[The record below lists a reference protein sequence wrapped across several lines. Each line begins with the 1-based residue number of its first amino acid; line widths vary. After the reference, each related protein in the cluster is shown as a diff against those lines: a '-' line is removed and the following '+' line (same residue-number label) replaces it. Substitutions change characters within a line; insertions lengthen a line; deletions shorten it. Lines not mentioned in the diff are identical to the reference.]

1 MAFPGTYNISYY
13 KGDTFEFRIY
23 PKNSA
28 GEQFVLNDYTQ
39 IRFTISNVLG
49 DTPPAGVT
57 KTTINGFAEK
67 RDNQYV
73 LCAITPE
80 NGAQMIAGTTY
91 YYDVEI
97 GKIASPYDY
106 VYTLLQG
113 TVAVAE
119 QTTPP
124 ATVPGQP
131 TNLTVSGLTLSSG
144 TLSWTAPTGTA
155 PISAYNIYY
164 VIGGVPVLKLGT
176 VASTQTTFVATFVP
190 PLTPDTPYTVGVR
203 AENIS
208 GEGAM
213 ATYSGTTPSS

>member
-23 PKNSA
+23 PKDSA
-28 GEQFVLNDYTQ
+28 GEQFLLNDYTQ
-39 IRFTISNVLG
+39 IRFTMSNVLG
-49 DTPPAGVT
+49 SIAPAGVN
-57 KTTINGFAEK
+57 KVTINGFAEK

-73 LCAITPE
+73 LCAITPD
-80 NGAQMIAGTTY
+80 NGALMEAGTKY

-97 GKIASPYDY
+97 GKISSPYDY

-113 TVAVAE
+113 TVSVAE

-124 ATVPGQP
+124 ATVPGAP
-131 TNLTVSGLTLSSG
+131 TSLTVSNLTLSSG
-144 TLSWTAPTGTA
+144 TLSWTAPAGTA

-164 VIGGVPVLKLGT
+164 VLNGVPVLKLGT
-176 VASTQTTFVATFVP
+176 VASTQTTFAATFVP
-190 PLTPDTPYTVGVR
+190 ALTANTPYTVGVK
-203 AENIS
+203 AENIT

-213 ATYSGTTPSS
+213 VTYSGTTPSS